1 MTTASCCD
9 LLAPDAPADGSLAA
23 PLRSPQGR
31 LLHGYLHKT
40 SNSLCG
46 IKGYASLI
54 AASLT
59 RDPEAARWARRILA
73 EVERLEEVY
82 RSVQDM
88 AFPCGHPP
96 SGRGELPAVVA
107 RAVGR
112 ARQDHPQLVVVWRED
127 MRARLLLPEHDLEVA
142 LTELLRNSA
151 ESRAPAGAARVR
163 VRLTCGPAGKD
174 RLALTVADDGPGM
187 EPSLLSRAAHPF
199 VTTKEGHLGIGLAR
213 VDTIMDL
220 YGLGWS
226 LDSRPAGGTRVVLE
240 VGRAVR
246 GARRLPRG
254 KGKR

>member
-9 LLAPDAPADGSLAA
+9 LLVPDNPAVGAPAA

-54 AASLT
+54 ASSLT
-59 RDPEAARWARRILA
+59 RDPEATRWAQRILA
-73 EVERLEEVY
+73 EVERLEEIY

-88 AFPCGHPP
+88 AFPSSRPP

-107 RAVGR
+107 RAVR
-112 ARQDHPQLVVVWRED
+112 RTRQDHPHLVVVWRED
-127 MRARLLLPEHDLEVA
+127 MNARLLLPEHDLEVV

-151 ESRAPAGAARVR
+151 ESRPPAGTARVR
-163 VRLTCGPAGKD
+163 VQLTCGPGSQD
-174 RLALTVADDGPGM
+174 RLALTVADDGSGM
-187 EPSLLSRAAHPF
+187 AASLLAQAAHPF

-220 YGLGWS
+220 YGLGWALS
-226 LDSRPAGGTRVVLE
+226 SRPAGGTRVVLE

-246 GARRLPRG
+246 GARRLPEG